1 MSRAILS
8 ALLLAAALGATPSHA
23 AKDPSPEA
31 LRKLGMAYY
40 RGEGVP
46 TDYAKAVKHLARAV
60 DLGDKEAALL
70 LGKMYEYGFGVPVDQ
85 RQAARWYLAGAEL
98 NDPRCQFEASIFLYK
113 GWGISQDRVQ
123 AAKWWTLAIG
133 HDERYSKIIRP
144 TIEQVEEDLNP
155 EVLAEGR
162 RLAAA
167 WKPGRR

>member
-1 MSRAILS
+1 MKRIA
-8 ALLLAAALGATPSHA
+8 ALLIALMAGAGVSHA
-23 AKDPSPEA
+23 AKEPGPEA

-46 TDYAKAVKHLARAV
+46 MDYAKAVKHLARAV
-60 DLGDKEAALL
+60 HLGDKEAALL
-70 LGKMYEYGFGVPVDQ
+70 LGKMYEYGFGVQIDQ
-85 RQAARWYLAGAEL
+85 AQAARWYLAGAEL

-113 GWGISQDRVQ
+113 GWGIPQDRVQ
-123 AAKWWTLAIG
+123 AAKWWTLALG
-133 HDERYSKIIRP
+133 HDESYSKVIRP
-144 TIEQVEEDLNP
+144 TVDSVEEDLNP